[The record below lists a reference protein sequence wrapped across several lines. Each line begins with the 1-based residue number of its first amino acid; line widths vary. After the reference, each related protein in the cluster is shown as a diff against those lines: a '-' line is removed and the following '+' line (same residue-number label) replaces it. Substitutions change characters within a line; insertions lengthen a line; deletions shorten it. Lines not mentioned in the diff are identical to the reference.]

1 VVAFLADTILGE
13 QLRPATASR
22 FHQTISRTP
31 TLCAATRILTMCDR
45 VASSGLIPGHNQI
58 SYEAGVIVKLSSPSH
73 DLPKPLFWEGMI
85 SILLENR

>member
-1 VVAFLADTILGE
+1 
-13 QLRPATASR
+13 
-22 FHQTISRTP
+22 
-31 TLCAATRILTMCDR
+31 MCDR